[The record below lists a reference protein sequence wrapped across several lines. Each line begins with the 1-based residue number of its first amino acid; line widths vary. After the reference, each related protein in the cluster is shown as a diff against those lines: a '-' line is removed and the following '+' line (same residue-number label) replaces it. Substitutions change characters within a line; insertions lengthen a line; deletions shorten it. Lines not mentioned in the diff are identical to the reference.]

1 LNTLT
6 RLRQQLLT
14 GLSYAIP
21 FIACGGVLLA
31 VAIALA
37 PATPAGPDFQAT
49 AVVLTLHQLG
59 TGAFTLMPPVLAGY
73 IAYAIAGRPGLTP
86 SPARVCRPA
95 GLPDSPSRAGIV
107 VLATIDTVP
116 NLRQSTCVGT
126 FHILGPQGDPTQRKR
141 WR

>member
-1 LNTLT
+1 AQSVAFRFRTPGHAERARGARHSPRVVGCGGATFWHHWGGAGLLNTLT

-86 SPARVCRPA
+86 GFVGGWVS
-95 GLPDSPSRAGIV
+95 G
-107 VLATIDTVP
+107 
-116 NLRQSTCVGT
+116 QS
-126 FHILGPQGDPTQRKR
+126 
-141 WR
+141 